1 MQERVDLREGW
12 GLSVPSRWLR
22 LCCRAGCYQ
31 GQSPGRMSGLG
42 EAGSIP
48 D

>member
-22 LCCRAGCYQ
+22 LCCRQGRLLPGTVPREDVWAGR
-31 GQSPGRMSGLG
+31 GWEHP
-42 EAGSIP
+42 
-48 D
+48 